1 MSVASK
7 KVHKPEEI
15 DYGGQ
20 YPYSELPLST
30 DTINNNK
37 KYRTFFIV
45 FEGFEKKYKFIKIT
59 NPDLYKDATEGW
71 ETKNIWTPD
80 IFLKRVLFILYLE
93 IWANLSGL
101 QEDIKEE
108 LEAKEKISIHRYN
121 YILSQ
126 YEMIDIENY
135 MGLKIILK
143 KLLDKKI
150 KRIYIVYRKGAVLHA
165 GEIIKRTLKKRGF
178 TEWLIGNDKNTDINV
193 LATKFFSLNNMSKHR
208 AEGAEHIR
216 RLKSKYA
223 KQLADEKKELK
234 KAPKNTSQQL
244 NSNIGGR
251 RKRIL

>member
-59 NPDLYKDATEGW
+59 NPDLYKDTTEGW

-93 IWANLSGL
+93 IWANMSKL
-101 QEDIKEE
+101 QEDIKEQ
-108 LEAKEKISIHRYN
+108 LKDKDKISSHRYN

-126 YEMIDIENY
+126 YNMINIENY
-135 MGLKIILK
+135 LELKIILK
-143 KLLDKKI
+143 KLLDKKV
-150 KRIYIVYRKGAVLHA
+150 KRVYIVYRKGAVLHA
-165 GEIIKRTLKKRGF
+165 GEIIGKTLKKRGF
-178 TEWLIGNDKNTDINV
+178 TEWVIGGDKNTDINI
-193 LATKFFSLNNMSKHR
+193 LATRFFTLNNMSKHR
-208 AEGAEHIR
+208 AEGVEHIR

-234 KAPKNTSQQL
+234 KVLKNTSQQL
-244 NSNIGGR
+244 NSNMGGR
-251 RKRIL
+251 